1 MAAWRRDE
9 EGSRGGVQKTLLPW
23 WPVQERR
30 RHARMEGREALQ
42 ASDKRTSDED
52 GESDGG
58 YERENGGGSLQ
69 WIGLKGEN
77 GYAEQEMSVAGIT
90 WPCMIM
96 QLILQFPNNIASRDI
111 A

>member
-69 WIGLKGEN
+69 WIGLREKMG
-77 GYAEQEMSVAGIT
+77 MLSKK
-90 WPCMIM
+90 
-96 QLILQFPNNIASRDI
+96 
-111 A
+111 